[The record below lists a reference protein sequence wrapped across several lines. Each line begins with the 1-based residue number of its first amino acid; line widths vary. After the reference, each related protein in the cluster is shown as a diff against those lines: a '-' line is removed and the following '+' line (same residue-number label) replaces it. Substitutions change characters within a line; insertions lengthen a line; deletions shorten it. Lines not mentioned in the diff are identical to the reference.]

1 MQDKKHPSSLR
12 RSLRFVTV
20 GGGFAMLYYPII
32 NSALATYFFIAVG
45 ATDFHFGLLSGLP
58 MIVVFLQFIGA
69 MLVNVLDR
77 RKPLWMFM
85 IIASRLLY
93 LPIVF
98 CPLLFPGM
106 DKNATMVTIISLVA
120 ISSVFGNIMT
130 PVWMSWMADLVPQR
144 VLNTYWG
151 TRTRWLSIVTI
162 AASVLVAGIAYLA
175 KAAGIP
181 ITTLFPIIVTFAV
194 LAGVL
199 DIVMF
204 LWVDEPPN
212 IVVKG
217 VSFMKAFAEP
227 FAHPEYKTFLIY
239 SCAWSASTMFAAAF
253 MLPYAVRVL
262 GLREDVTQ
270 LIWCV
275 GNIGVALSASQWG
288 KIADRHGQK
297 PVLAFCTWFKPLVA
311 IAFIVVTKGTA
322 VWLLPIAFLLD
333 GAWNA
338 GNGVAT
344 NGFMMKIAPKEN
356 RAMYVA
362 ALIGLSSISG
372 GVAAI
377 VSGWVLEKYSW
388 FEFHALGRTWTNYH
402 IIFLMSVFM
411 RIACAVSV
419 QLVREP
425 GSTSTVLA
433 LDELLNVWPM
443 NLIRFP
449 IDLYRKHIGVGKPR

>member
-1 MQDKKHPSSLR
+1 
-12 RSLRFVTV
+12 
-20 GGGFAMLYYPII
+20 MLYYPII
-32 NSALATYFFIAVG
+32 NSALATYFFVAVG

-58 MIVVFLQFIGA
+58 MTVVFLQFTGA
-69 MLVNVLDR
+69 MLVNVLKR
-77 RKPLWMFM
+77 RKPLWMVM
-85 IIASRLLY
+85 VIASRLIW
-93 LPIVF
+93 LPVVF
-98 CPLLFPGM
+98 CPPFFPGM
-106 DKNATMVTIISLVA
+106 DKNTRMSIVISLLA
-120 ISSVFGNIMT
+120 IGSIMGNIMH
-130 PVWMSWMADLVPQR
+130 PMWMSWMADLVPRR

-151 TRTRWLSIVTI
+151 NRQRWLSIVNIGTSI
-162 AASVLVAGIAYLA
+162 IVAGIANLA
-175 KAAGIP
+175 KSAAVP

-194 LAGVL
+194 IAGVL

-212 IVVKG
+212 VMVKG
-217 VSFMKAFAEP
+217 VSFVKALAEP
-227 FAHPEYKTFLIY
+227 FAHPEYRTFLIY

-253 MLPYAVRVL
+253 MLPYAVKVL

-275 GNIGVALSASQWG
+275 GSIGVALSSLQWG

-297 PVLAFCTWFKPLVA
+297 PVLAFCTWFKPL
-311 IAFIVVTKGTA
+311 IALAFLVVTKGTA

-344 NGFMMKIAPKEN
+344 NGYMMKIAPKEN
-356 RAMYVA
+356 RSMYVA
-362 ALIGLSSISG
+362 ALVSLSSISG
-372 GVAAI
+372 GLAAI

-402 IIFLMSVFM
+402 LIFVMSVFM
-411 RIACAVSV
+411 RVACAASV
-419 QLVREP
+419 GLVREP
-425 GSTSTVLA
+425 RSASTGHA
-433 LDELLNVWPM
+433 LDDMLDVWPM

-449 IDLYRKHIGVGKPR
+449 IDLYRRHLAPGNKLESRFARGLFDQLVLVSVK